1 MNQEEANKLLLEAA
15 ESGCLEDIK
24 KALDTGADI
33 NYHDPEYCGGT
44 ALCYA
49 RHVGEC
55 VKYLLAHGADVH
67 ARNNVGATSLHYAAM
82 SYDSSAFLSLLNAG
96 ADIDAKDD
104 KGRTQLY
111 YAAAYHCWE
120 ILNIYIEKFGYA
132 INAPYENGE
141 TLLHIAVKG
150 EFNDDY
156 DLCSIKELI
165 DLGADVNKQDNDGN
179 TPLHLAVKGECLEW
193 RFELCGWTSE
203 ERVFRY
209 YHKNNDD
216 KYTPSYGDS
225 DVYVINLLHSG
236 GANIDIKNNDGKTPL
251 DIALDNNNRAVVNLL
266 KSPPFVTDTHADS
279 LLVKGAYMGNIDLM
293 KAAIWGCET
302 LICNDEPHG
311 ADINTKDEGLGA
323 PLMYAICSPLA
334 EHLRED
340 SIKFLISH
348 GADINVKYDDRYPLH
363 KILSDSE
370 YFPAQEGLLSDDT
383 PLHMVL
389 WKGVDTIK
397 LCRLLVDAGAKVN
410 VKNYNGNTPLHDAL
424 WMEIPTETIIEICRL
439 LIDAGADMYAENLY
453 GVTPYDIASGNEKL
467 HDIAELMRQ
476 KLAGNTPL
484 HMAVMGKCIEKGV
497 RAIELLI
504 EQGADIHIKNNEG
517 HSPLDLA
524 IINKKQSIV
533 DLLNAP
539 RFEGYVDDADSL
551 LLKGAYMGNLDL
563 MKEAIENYA
572 HIDVRDF
579 ENQTPLMYAAC
590 SPQTK
595 QLREESIKFL
605 IAHGADVNVTDGYFN
620 ETLLHNVLEDN
631 VYFSAES
638 CKALINAGAD
648 VNAVNGDGNTPL
660 HYALWREEDVTELC
674 SFLIDVGANVN
685 ARNNDGNTPL
695 HYALWREDPV
705 DALELCRLLMDAGAD
720 MYVENDNGDTPYDI
734 ATSDDDLSDIAELMR
749 QKKAAEVNRLIRREP
764 MYQNKVYTLKQLLD
778 WAETGQI
785 AIPNI
790 QRPYVWSPAQ
800 LARYVDSLM
809 HGWPC
814 GTLLLW
820 NTDIDN
826 QRIFGTRCFTHLH
839 RLKDAAA
846 PKQEQENTSYTQLIL
861 DGQQRL
867 QSLVLAFSARSE
879 GIKATS
885 HEWSRDSGFSRGSSR
900 ETERKLLCFNLKN
913 WTQELAE
920 MMPSFYY
927 LDYDE
932 NLDDIPCLQWRT
944 EEEISNSGGL
954 LVPLCRIHEYKRTDS
969 VALSWL
975 RGMVDFI
982 LEGTQ
987 FPVLEVNRVD
997 HTVEDMDDDEAI
1009 VQIFTRLNT
1018 AGTPLTKEQI
1028 QAARINSLW
1037 DKFQERI
1044 ENLKDILRQSP
1055 YRVPI
1060 GDDDIINGYNITLR
1074 AWYRESRINKA
1085 YSKAMVKQEWDDI
1098 WRLFSH
1104 YTRECITAL
1113 QNKDLDFN
1121 VEYKSLYIIWFPV
1134 AHLCC
1139 ADAAQ
1144 NEGKRLPISDMLASR
1159 LEKWV
1164 LVTTWAKIWANRSGQ
1179 YVKTYTD
1186 RLVDRDESEATETWL
1201 NGILQEESLRKSACD
1216 SIDNLAANHRGS
1228 VRQYYLPLW
1237 AWSRLTE
1244 ERAKYVLSFG
1254 DKPFAI
1260 DHIFPV
1266 ARITDANV
1274 KAAYNSLGNCWLLC
1288 SDANT
1293 KKSDNLFPDFLRSYN
1308 TEIKDSIEPLLC
1320 TDSFLSAQEASAEY
1334 QNFLACREKE
1344 IKASIKNF
1352 INDATG
1358 ILYHPDAT
1366 DIQYRTYQHN
1376 TDGIHRGQDYI
1387 NMEDFKKL
1395 KFKSQQSYL
1404 SNIRTGLKDLGIS
1417 ESIANMST
1425 EELREYARKDLKSLI
1440 SSKGDYVRRYLQFL
1454 LGTDLDG
1461 GGRQRNKKVTQ
1472 PKCEDAAGKCQAN
1485 KNIQFERPADA
1496 LPIGQLANRVVRS
1509 MLEGGCCG
1517 EDELQRLLDAYYSKQ
1532 VFKLNYPFLTTGS
1545 IQDANGRNRYYAS
1558 ALRIYGRVYYLCS
1571 QWVES
1576 SHRSRLEQWIKEH
1589 QK

>member
-1 MNQEEANKLLLEAA
+1 MNQEKANKLLLNAVERQD
-15 ESGCLEDIK
+15 LEDIK
-24 KALDTGADI
+24 KALDAGADI
-33 NYHDPEYCGGT
+33 NSRDE
-44 ALCYA
+44 
-49 RHVGEC
+49 
-55 VKYLLAHGADVH
+55 
-67 ARNNVGATSLHYAAM
+67 
-82 SYDSSAFLSLLNAG
+82 
-96 ADIDAKDD
+96 
-104 KGRTQLY
+104 
-111 YAAAYHCWE
+111 
-120 ILNIYIEKFGYA
+120 
-132 INAPYENGE
+132 
-141 TLLHIAVKG
+141 
-150 EFNDDY
+150 
-156 DLCSIKELI
+156 
-165 DLGADVNKQDNDGN
+165 DGF
-179 TPLHLAVKGECLEW
+179 TPLMNATW
-193 RFELCGWTSE
+193 R
-203 ERVFRY
+203 
-209 YHKNNDD
+209 
-216 KYTPSYGDS
+216 P
-225 DVYVINLLHSG
+225 
-236 GANIDIKNNDGKTPL
+236 KT
-251 DIALDNNNRAVVNLL
+251 
-266 KSPPFVTDTHADS
+266 KQF
-279 LLVKGAYMGNIDLM
+279 
-293 KAAIWGCET
+293 
-302 LICNDEPHG
+302 
-311 ADINTKDEGLGA
+311 
-323 PLMYAICSPLA
+323 
-334 EHLRED
+334 RED
-340 SIKFLISH
+340 SVRFLI
-348 GADINVKYDDRYPLH
+348 
-363 KILSDSE
+363 E
-370 YFPAQEGLLSDDT
+370 
-383 PLHMVL
+383 
-389 WKGVDTIK
+389 
-397 LCRLLVDAGAKVN
+397 
-410 VKNYNGNTPLHDAL
+410 
-424 WMEIPTETIIEICRL
+424 
-439 LIDAGADMYAENLY
+439 
-453 GVTPYDIASGNEKL
+453 
-467 HDIAELMRQ
+467 
-476 KLAGNTPL
+476 
-484 HMAVMGKCIEKGV
+484 
-497 RAIELLI
+497 
-504 EQGADIHIKNNEG
+504 
-517 HSPLDLA
+517 
-524 IINKKQSIV
+524 
-533 DLLNAP
+533 
-539 RFEGYVDDADSL
+539 
-551 LLKGAYMGNLDL
+551 
-563 MKEAIENYA
+563 
-572 HIDVRDF
+572 
-579 ENQTPLMYAAC
+579 
-590 SPQTK
+590 
-595 QLREESIKFL
+595 
-605 IAHGADVNVTDGYFN
+605 HGADVNAVN
-620 ETLLHNVLEDN
+620 EYNH
-631 VYFSAES
+631 SAIFWACWFAS
-638 CKALINAGAD
+638 VQTVRFLINAGAD
-648 VNAVNGDGNTPL
+648 VNVQHDNSGNTPL
-660 HYALWREEDVTELC
+660 HIAHQRDEGNLEICKL
-674 SFLIDVGANVN
+674 LIEAGANVN
-685 ARNNDGNTPL
+685 AVNEDGYTPLLKALEDDEDFYPEEIAEYVKLMIEAGSDVNAVNNEGSSPLHKVWETKSCQLLLEAGANVNAIDGEGNTPL
-695 HYALWREDPV
+695 HKALWMENPP
-705 DALELCRLLMDAGAD
+705 EIIIEICKLLIDAGAD

-764 MYQNKVYTLKQLLD
+764 MYQNKVYTIKQLLD
-778 WAETGQI
+778 MSETGQI

-867 QSLVLAFSARSE
+867 QSLVLAFSSCSE

-1044 ENLKDILRQSP
+1044 ENLKDTLRQSP

-1074 AWYRESRINKA
+1074 AWYREPRINKA

-1098 WRLFSH
+1098 WGLFSH

-1113 QNKDLDFN
+1113 QNKELDFN

-1139 ADAAQ
+1139 ADGAK
-1144 NEGKRLPISDMLASR
+1144 NKNKRLTISNELESR

-1179 YVKTYTD
+1179 YVKAYTD

-1274 KAAYNSLGNCWLLC
+1274 KAAYNSLGNCWMLC

-1293 KKSDNLFPDFLRSYN
+1293 KKSDNLFPDFLKCYN

-1320 TDSFLSAQEASAEY
+1320 TDNFLSAQEASTEY
-1334 QNFLACREKE
+1334 QIFLVNREKK
-1344 IKASIKNF
+1344 IKDSIKKF
-1352 INDATG
+1352 INDATD

-1366 DIQYRTYQHN
+1366 DIQLRTYQHN

-1425 EELREYARKDLKSLI
+1425 EELQEYAKKDLKSLI
-1440 SSKGDYVRRYLQFL
+1440 GSKGDYVRRYLQFL
-1454 LGTDLDG
+1454 LGPDFDG

-1472 PKCEDAAGKCQAN
+1472 PKCEDEAGKCQAN

-1517 EDELQRLLDAYYSKQ
+1517 EDELQRLLDAYHSKQ

-1545 IQDANGRNRYYAS
+1545 VKDAKGRNRYYTD
-1558 ALRIYGRVYYLCS
+1558 ALRINGMMYYLCS

>member
-1 MNQEEANKLLLEAA
+1 
-15 ESGCLEDIK
+15 
-24 KALDTGADI
+24 
-33 NYHDPEYCGGT
+33 
-44 ALCYA
+44 
-49 RHVGEC
+49 
-55 VKYLLAHGADVH
+55 
-67 ARNNVGATSLHYAAM
+67 
-82 SYDSSAFLSLLNAG
+82 
-96 ADIDAKDD
+96 
-104 KGRTQLY
+104 
-111 YAAAYHCWE
+111 
-120 ILNIYIEKFGYA
+120 
-132 INAPYENGE
+132 
-141 TLLHIAVKG
+141 
-150 EFNDDY
+150 
-156 DLCSIKELI
+156 
-165 DLGADVNKQDNDGN
+165 
-179 TPLHLAVKGECLEW
+179 
-193 RFELCGWTSE
+193 
-203 ERVFRY
+203 
-209 YHKNNDD
+209 
-216 KYTPSYGDS
+216 
-225 DVYVINLLHSG
+225 
-236 GANIDIKNNDGKTPL
+236 
-251 DIALDNNNRAVVNLL
+251 
-266 KSPPFVTDTHADS
+266 
-279 LLVKGAYMGNIDLM
+279 
-293 KAAIWGCET
+293 
-302 LICNDEPHG
+302 
-311 ADINTKDEGLGA
+311 
-323 PLMYAICSPLA
+323 
-334 EHLRED
+334 
-340 SIKFLISH
+340 
-348 GADINVKYDDRYPLH
+348 
-363 KILSDSE
+363 
-370 YFPAQEGLLSDDT
+370 
-383 PLHMVL
+383 
-389 WKGVDTIK
+389 
-397 LCRLLVDAGAKVN
+397 
-410 VKNYNGNTPLHDAL
+410 
-424 WMEIPTETIIEICRL
+424 
-439 LIDAGADMYAENLY
+439 
-453 GVTPYDIASGNEKL
+453 
-467 HDIAELMRQ
+467 
-476 KLAGNTPL
+476 
-484 HMAVMGKCIEKGV
+484 
-497 RAIELLI
+497 
-504 EQGADIHIKNNEG
+504 
-517 HSPLDLA
+517 
-524 IINKKQSIV
+524 
-533 DLLNAP
+533 
-539 RFEGYVDDADSL
+539 
-551 LLKGAYMGNLDL
+551 
-563 MKEAIENYA
+563 
-572 HIDVRDF
+572 
-579 ENQTPLMYAAC
+579 
-590 SPQTK
+590 
-595 QLREESIKFL
+595 
-605 IAHGADVNVTDGYFN
+605 
-620 ETLLHNVLEDN
+620 
-631 VYFSAES
+631 
-638 CKALINAGAD
+638 
-648 VNAVNGDGNTPL
+648 
-660 HYALWREEDVTELC
+660 
-674 SFLIDVGANVN
+674 
-685 ARNNDGNTPL
+685 
-695 HYALWREDPV
+695 
-705 DALELCRLLMDAGAD
+705 
-720 MYVENDNGDTPYDI
+720 
-734 ATSDDDLSDIAELMR
+734 
-749 QKKAAEVNRLIRREP
+749 

-814 GTLLLW
+814 GTMLLW

-944 EEEISNSGGL
+944 EEEIGNSGGL

-987 FPVLEVNRVD
+987 FPVLEVNRID

-1074 AWYRESRINKA
+1074 AWYREPRINKA

-1098 WRLFSH
+1098 WGLFSH

-1113 QNKDLDFN
+1113 QNKELDFN

-1139 ADAAQ
+1139 TDAAK
-1144 NEGKRLPISDMLASR
+1144 NKNKRLTISNELESR

-1274 KAAYNSLGNCWLLC
+1274 KAAYNSLGNCWMLC

-1293 KKSDNLFPDFLRSYN
+1293 KKSDNLFPDFLKSYN

-1320 TDSFLSAQEASAEY
+1320 TDNFLSAQEASTEY
-1334 QNFLACREKE
+1334 QSFLANREKE
-1344 IKASIKNF
+1344 IKDSIKKF
-1352 INDATG
+1352 INDATD
-1358 ILYHPDAT
+1358 ILYHPDPT
-1366 DIQYRTYQHN
+1366 DIQYRTYKHN
-1376 TDGIHRGQDYI
+1376 TDGIYRGQDYI
-1387 NMEDFKKL
+1387 NMEGFKKL

-1404 SNIRTGLKDLGIS
+1404 SNIRTGLRDLGIS

-1425 EELREYARKDLKSLI
+1425 EEVKEYTKKDLKSLI
-1440 SSKGDYVRRYLQFL
+1440 DSKADYVGRYLQFL
-1454 LGTDLDG
+1454 LGNGFSRRGKGTSKKG
-1461 GGRQRNKKVTQ
+1461 AQRNPKNKAARKQEDGNDTVRKLEKVMKKPMQ
-1472 PKCEDAAGKCQAN
+1472 
-1485 KNIQFERPADA
+1485 
-1496 LPIGQLANRVVRS
+1496 
-1509 MLEGGCCG
+1509 
-1517 EDELQRLLDAYYSKQ
+1517 
-1532 VFKLNYPFLTTGS
+1532 LNYILINKAIGAGCTDVNPVNWEQLKIKLPPKKGS
-1545 IQDANGRNRYYAS
+1545 GSWDDTLKSCSTDAGNSYGHYFDRSGDNIAF
-1558 ALRIYGRVYYLCS
+1558 APEVWAELLRLG
-1571 QWVES
+1571 WD
-1576 SHRSRLEQWIKEH
+1576 KEL
-1589 QK
+1589 

>member
-15 ESGCLEDIK
+15 ESGRLEDIK

-49 RHVGEC
+49 KHYGEC
-55 VKYLLAHGADVH
+55 VKYLLTNGADVH
-67 ARNNVGATSLHYAAM
+67 ARNNIGATPLHYAAM
-82 SYDSSAFLSLLNAG
+82 SYDSSAFLSMLEAG
-96 ADIDAKDD
+96 ADIDARDD
-104 KGRTQLY
+104 KGRTPLY
-111 YAAAYHCWE
+111 YAAAYHSWE
-120 ILNIYIEKFGYA
+120 ILNIYIDKFGYDV
-132 INAPYENGE
+132 NAQYENGE
-141 TLLHIAVKG
+141 TLLHIAAKG
-150 EFNDDY
+150 AFY
-156 DLCSIKELI
+156 DGYDFCSIGELI
-165 DLGADVNKQDNDGN
+165 NLGADVNKQDNDGN
-179 TPLHLAVKGECLEW
+179 TPLHIIVKGGRGEW
-193 RFELCGWTSE
+193 NSYLCGWNDE
-203 ERVFRY
+203 ERVAS
-209 YHKNNDD
+209 HHSSLLLSKININSENNNVNTASYDD
-216 KYTPSYGDS
+216 E
-225 DVYVINLLHSG
+225 DVHVINLLHSG

-251 DIALDNNNRAVVNLL
+251 DIALDNNDLSVIDLL
-266 KSPPFVTDTHADS
+266 KAPCYIADTP
-279 LLVKGAYMGNIDLM
+279 
-293 KAAIWGCET
+293 
-302 LICNDEPHG
+302 ND
-311 ADINTKDEGLGA
+311 
-323 PLMYAICSPLA
+323 
-334 EHLRED
+334 
-340 SIKFLISH
+340 
-348 GADINVKYDDRYPLH
+348 
-363 KILSDSE
+363 
-370 YFPAQEGLLSDDT
+370 GLL
-383 PLHMVL
+383 M
-389 WKGVDTIK
+389 
-397 LCRLLVDAGAKVN
+397 
-410 VKNYNGNTPLHDAL
+410 
-424 WMEIPTETIIEICRL
+424 
-439 LIDAGADMYAENLY
+439 
-453 GVTPYDIASGNEKL
+453 
-467 HDIAELMRQ
+467 
-476 KLAGNTPL
+476 
-484 HMAVMGKCIEKGV
+484 
-497 RAIELLI
+497 
-504 EQGADIHIKNNEG
+504 
-517 HSPLDLA
+517 
-524 IINKKQSIV
+524 
-533 DLLNAP
+533 
-539 RFEGYVDDADSL
+539 
-551 LLKGAYMGNLDL
+551 KGAYMGNLDL
-563 MKEAIENYA
+563 MKIAIEGSCDTECANPN
-572 HIDVRDF
+572 IWDKDG
-579 ENQTPLMYAAC
+579 NTPLH
-590 SPQTK
+590 QVVRRVK
-595 QLREESIKFL
+595 DIKSKEL
-605 IAHGADVNVTDGYFN
+605 IS
-620 ETLLHNVLEDN
+620 L
-631 VYFSAES
+631 
-638 CKALINAGAD
+638 LINAGAD
-648 VNAVNGDGNTPL
+648 VNVQHKNSGNTPL
-660 HYALWREEDVTELC
+660 HKALWMENPPEIIIEICKL
-674 SFLIDVGANVN
+674 LI
-685 ARNNDGNTPL
+685 
-695 HYALWREDPV
+695 
-705 DALELCRLLMDAGAD
+705 DAGAD

-1074 AWYRESRINKA
+1074 AWYREPRINKA

-1098 WRLFSH
+1098 WGLFSH

-1113 QNKDLDFN
+1113 QNKELDFN

-1139 ADAAQ
+1139 TDAAK
-1144 NEGKRLPISDMLASR
+1144 NKRLTISNELESR

-1216 SIDNLAANHRGS
+1216 SIDNLAANHRGR

-1274 KAAYNSLGNCWLLC
+1274 KAAYNSLGNCWMLC

-1293 KKSDNLFPDFLRSYN
+1293 KKSDNLFPDFLKSYN
-1308 TEIKDSIEPLLC
+1308 TEIEDSIEPLLC
-1320 TDSFLSAQEASAEY
+1320 TDNFLSAQAASTEY
-1334 QNFLACREKE
+1334 QSFLANREKE
-1344 IKASIKNF
+1344 IKDSIKKF
-1352 INDATG
+1352 INDATD

-1366 DIQYRTYQHN
+1366 NIQYRTYQHN

-1425 EELREYARKDLKSLI
+1425 EEVKEYTKKDLKSLI
-1440 SSKGDYVRRYLQFL
+1440 GSKGDSVRRYLQFL

-1472 PKCEDAAGKCQAN
+1472 PKCEDEAGKCQAN
-1485 KNIQFERPADA
+1485 K
-1496 LPIGQLANRVVRS
+1496 IGQLANSVVRS

-1517 EDELQRLLDAYYSKQ
+1517 EDEIQQLLDAGYSKQ
-1532 VFKLNYPFLTTGS
+1532 VFNLNYPFLTTGS
-1545 IQDANGRNRYYAS
+1545 IRDANGRNRYYAT
-1558 ALRIYGRVYYLCS
+1558 ALRINGKMYYLCS
-1571 QWVES
+1571 QWVEDN
-1576 SHRSRLEQWIKEH
+1576 HRSRLDQWIKAH
-1589 QK
+1589 QN